1 MAANIKKRNH
11 TRKIIIAGFLGIYMI
26 CYYYARFILDN
37 DSFVTILYLIM
48 ISLLISSIVWY
59 FTTDYLQPYATIS
72 NDSILFYERRFMAF
86 IHRKPKSY
94 QIFFSNFLYVFT
106 IGKTVMIQ
114 TKDGEIYMIK
124 EKQVDNMTQFHD
136 ILLIKLKPLSIKV
149 HHMEDPLL
157 QLSE

>member
-1 MAANIKKRNH
+1 
-11 TRKIIIAGFLGIYMI
+11 
-26 CYYYARFILDN
+26 
-37 DSFVTILYLIM
+37 
-48 ISLLISSIVWY
+48 
-59 FTTDYLQPYATIS
+59 
-72 NDSILFYERRFMAF
+72 MAF